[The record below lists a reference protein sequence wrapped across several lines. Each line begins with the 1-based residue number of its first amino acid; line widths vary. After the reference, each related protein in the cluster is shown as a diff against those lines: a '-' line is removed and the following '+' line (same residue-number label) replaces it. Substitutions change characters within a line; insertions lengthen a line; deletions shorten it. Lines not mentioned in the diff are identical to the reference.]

1 MSKFRYNLP
10 KTTPSVCCDM
20 FWLKH
25 KTSRDTPLVTERQ
38 LSSFFAFVRHN
49 NKDRESVHLLPFS
62 RRFRRKTRLLHWLV
76 FFSSIQRD
84 RSTFCAL
91 CNFTTVVHYALST
104 SFSTHSKPLTRD
116 EKPFQSKRT
125 PFPRFSTL

>member
-1 MSKFRYNLP
+1 
-10 KTTPSVCCDM
+10 M

-76 FFSSIQRD
+76 FFHQFNAIGPL
-84 RSTFCAL
+84 F
-91 CNFTTVVHYALST
+91 VHYAIL
-104 SFSTHSKPLTRD
+104 PLLCIMHLVLH
-116 EKPFQSKRT
+116 FQRT
-125 PFPRFSTL
+125 QSL